1 MENNGMLVF
10 RRLFAAFF
18 DFVLFQTLWSLSLQ
32 LTIPIIGWE
41 AFINWIVEGD
51 IGIEDEITAAF
62 AAYTIV
68 SALLGVI
75 VGILYYAYVPW
86 IKDGKTLGK
95 SLMGVK
101 VVDERGRNPS
111 VLKHMLRAIM
121 LWGIYAVTPL
131 SLTILIDPYI
141 YTLLTGSVG
150 TLFYTVVLA
159 GMFMIVFGRDARGPH
174 DRLAKTRIVDENFEP
189 SWEMIEPDLRKEDWA
204 AKETIDR
211 KDDFLYEYDKRDPWK
226 K

>member
-1 MENNGMLVF
+1 MENNQTIVF

-18 DFVLFQTLWSLSLQ
+18 DLVVFQTLWSLSLQ

-41 AFINWIVEGD
+41 AFIDWIVAGE

-75 VGILYYAYVPW
+75 IGILYYAYVPW

-101 VVDERGRNPS
+101 VVDSRGRNPS
-111 VLKHMLRAIM
+111 VLKHMARAIM
-121 LWGIYAVTPL
+121 LWGVYIVTPL
-131 SLTILIDPYI
+131 SFTILIDPYI
-141 YTLLTGSVG
+141 YTMLTSAAGM
-150 TLFYTVVLA
+150 LFYTIAFAGLFMVLFR
-159 GMFMIVFGRDARGPH
+159 GDSRGPH
-174 DRLAKTRIVDENFEP
+174 DLFAETRIVDENFEP
-189 SWEMIEPDLRKEDWA
+189 SWEMVEPELRKEDWA
-204 AKETIDR
+204 AKETINR
-211 KDDFLYEYDKRDPWK
+211 EDDFLYEYDQRDPWK